1 MKNNDLQILEQQIEA
16 LLDHVQQLRSENRSL
31 RESQAALL
39 AERTGLI
46 EKTEQ
51 ARARV
56 EAIIGRLKEMEAESP

>member
-1 MKNNDLQILEQQIEA
+1 MKQNDLHLLEQQIER
-16 LLDHVQQLRSENRSL
+16 LLDRTRQLQSENRSL

-39 AERTGLI
+39 AERSGLI

-56 EAIIGRLKEMEAESP
+56 EAIIGRLKEMEVES

>member
-1 MKNNDLQILEQQIEA
+1 MKQNDLHLLEQHIEL
-16 LLDHVQQLRSENRSL
+16 LLDRVRQLQSENRSL

-39 AERTGLI
+39 AERSGLI

-56 EAIIGRLKEMEAESP
+56 EAIIGRLKEMEAES

>member
-1 MKNNDLQILEQQIEA
+1 MKQNDLHLLEQQIEL
-16 LLDHVQQLRSENRSL
+16 LLDRVRQLQSENRSL

-39 AERTGLI
+39 AERSGLI

-56 EAIIGRLKEMEAESP
+56 EAIIGRLKEMEAES